1 MTIDPDLAVVLS
13 HTEPPRPPSGV
24 DLNDTASL
32 LAKQAAD
39 REAKFQASWNAEKT
53 KEDVLARKF
62 EENLKKAREKPA
74 EKPIRDFDL
83 D

>member
-1 MTIDPDLAVVLS
+1 
-13 HTEPPRPPSGV
+13 
-24 DLNDTASL
+24 
-32 LAKQAAD
+32 
-39 REAKFQASWNAEKT
+39 
-53 KEDVLARKF
+53 VLARKF

>member
-13 HTEPPRPPSGV
+13 HIEPPKAGPGV
-24 DLNDTASL
+24 DLDDTASL
-32 LAKQAAD
+32 LAKQAAE
-39 REAKFQASWNAEKT
+39 REAKFQASWNAEKN

-74 EKPIRDFDL
+74 EKPLRDFDL